1 MNRKRTK
8 SITIMDVAQEAGV
21 SYSTV
26 SRVVNNKNVV
36 EEGTRVRVMQAIEKL
51 GYVANRQARSLAGGA
66 SQIVGLLVRD
76 LGTGY
81 IGEIIRGIDDE
92 LAKAHY
98 DLMLYTTHRHLRDES
113 DYVSIMTQG
122 LADGLLLV
130 LPRQPEAYLT
140 TLRERNF
147 PYVLIDHQ
155 GIAEDESAVAVENW
169 QGGFVA
175 TQYLIEQGHRR
186 IGFVTGNLKMGCA
199 REREAGYRAALA
211 QYGLPVDETLIQEGN
226 FFQSDGYAAGEALL
240 RLPTPPTAIF
250 ASNDVM
256 AFGVMEIVRERGF
269 KIPDDVSI
277 VGFDDIPQAAYVHP
291 SLTTVR
297 QPLEEMGRAAARN
310 LLTLI
315 EDSDYAPQRVELP
328 VELIV
333 RESCRSLDI

>member
-1 MNRKRTK
+1 
-8 SITIMDVAQEAGV
+8 
-21 SYSTV
+21 
-26 SRVVNNKNVV
+26 
-36 EEGTRVRVMQAIEKL
+36 
-51 GYVANRQARSLAGGA
+51 
-66 SQIVGLLVRD
+66 
-76 LGTGY
+76 
-81 IGEIIRGIDDE
+81 
-92 LAKAHY
+92 
-98 DLMLYTTHRHLRDES
+98 
-113 DYVSIMTQG
+113 
-122 LADGLLLV
+122 
-130 LPRQPEAYLT
+130 
-140 TLRERNF
+140 
-147 PYVLIDHQ
+147 
-155 GIAEDESAVAVENW
+155 
-169 QGGFVA
+169 
-175 TQYLIEQGHRR
+175 
-186 IGFVTGNLKMGCA
+186 MGCA